1 MRAASNFAQ
10 ENLNVAA
17 QYTEW
22 LTPGEV
28 KSVEEIAPSSGA
40 VLRRGLTKSAVYR
53 DEQGGLHERSAVCPH
68 LSCIVGWNAGE
79 QTWDCPCHGSRF
91 DKFGAVIN
99 GPAISDLAMVE
110 SEPRPAAESYTS
122 KAGKMP
128 RRPSDHHIVQRGGGM
143 EITRENQFGTQT
155 GASTNPLQRAG
166 SPSTEGKM
174 DRAAAVAGEKLEA
187 AAGMIREKAPQEGT
201 LGNTAT
207 AVAERLEGMGYY
219 LQNQGLSG
227 AMEDLEGLIRRYPIQ
242 SLLLGVGLGYLLS
255 RIKER

>member
-1 MRAASNFAQ
+1 
-10 ENLNVAA
+10 
-17 QYTEW
+17 
-22 LTPGEV
+22 
-28 KSVEEIAPSSGA
+28 
-40 VLRRGLTKSAVYR
+40 
-53 DEQGGLHERSAVCPH
+53 
-68 LSCIVGWNAGE
+68 
-79 QTWDCPCHGSRF
+79 
-91 DKFGAVIN
+91 
-99 GPAISDLAMVE
+99 
-110 SEPRPAAESYTS
+110 
-122 KAGKMP
+122 
-128 RRPSDHHIVQRGGGM
+128 M

-174 DRAAAVAGEKLEA
+174 DRAAAVAGKNLEA
-187 AAGMIREKAPQEGT
+187 AADMIREKAPQEGT

-207 AVAERLEGMGYY
+207 AVAERLEGIGSY